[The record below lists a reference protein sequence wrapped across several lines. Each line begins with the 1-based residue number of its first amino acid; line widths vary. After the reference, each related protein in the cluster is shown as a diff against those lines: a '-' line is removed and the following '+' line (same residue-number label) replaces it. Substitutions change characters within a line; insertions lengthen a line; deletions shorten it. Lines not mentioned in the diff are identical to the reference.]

1 MKKSIITDINV
12 EIELQEPM
20 LGTVPKNK
28 EVYAKYIATK
38 APTPE
43 NGEEEIQTVEEI
55 EEGGWTGFH
64 VDEEGLFC
72 YNYMFK
78 GQIKAGL
85 EVMIE
90 SKAIPP
96 IPAYKKWCDRM
107 IHIYPR
113 RVRFCNGDGKP
124 LTKPDGV
131 IERPLRAMTPKGER
145 VTVTRSDVIDVGRRA
160 KLNIRV
166 LNNTKKLNPKAI
178 KAAMEYG
185 EFYGLG
191 QWRGS
196 GGYGRYWITSWEVA
210 K

>member
-1 MKKSIITDINV
+1 MKKSIITNINV

-20 LGTVPKNK
+20 LGTAPKSK

-38 APTPE
+38 APVE
-43 NGEEEIQTVEEI
+43 EDGAEEIRTVEEI

-64 VDEEGLFC
+64 QDDVGPFC

-78 GQIKAGL
+78 GAIKSGL
-85 EVMIE
+85 EVMIQ
-90 SKAIPP
+90 SKAIPE

-107 IHIYPR
+107 IHVYPR
-113 RVRFCNGDGKP
+113 RVRFLDDDDKP
-124 LTKPDGV
+124 LTKPDD
-131 IERPLRAMTPKGER
+131 ILERPLRAMTRKGER
-145 VTVTRSDVIDVGRRA
+145 VTVTRSDTLDIGRRA
-160 KLNIRV
+160 KLNIK
-166 LNNTKKLNPKAI
+166 LFKNTKKLNTKAI
-178 KAAMEYG
+178 RAAMEYG

-196 GGYGRYWITSWEVA
+196 GGYGRYSIIKWEVA

>member
-1 MKKSIITDINV
+1 
-12 EIELQEPM
+12 
-20 LGTVPKNK
+20 
-28 EVYAKYIATK
+28 
-38 APTPE
+38 
-43 NGEEEIQTVEEI
+43 
-55 EEGGWTGFH
+55 
-64 VDEEGLFC
+64 
-72 YNYMFK
+72 
-78 GQIKAGL
+78 
-85 EVMIE
+85 
-90 SKAIPP
+90 
-96 IPAYKKWCDRM
+96 M